1 MLGCLRERCIDL
13 AGQWKYIVC
22 APDWPNSNT
31 VLKTRESKRGGSAQ
45 GLHPAAS
52 ELGADL
58 GDELRRVVEVGGSV
72 AEEGDARADEVVLR
86 AVVGS
91 QVVAR
96 GVPSTRVSRGGGLQ
110 GGVPPQRWVLPS
122 YSVPSPA
129 ARKKKSSRPKNLP
142 SSSWICAANPHKC
155 HTLRTFYRQGATAG
169 GAGELAGPALAG
181 RAGLSFSLTAASVG
195 FIRLTY

>member
-1 MLGCLRERCIDL
+1 MLGCLRERCKDL

-45 GLHPAAS
+45 GLHPAAF

-72 AEEGDARADEVVLR
+72 AEEGDASADEVVLP

-110 GGVPPQRWVLPS
+110 GGVPPQRWG
-122 YSVPSPA
+122 VPSTRVSRGGGLQGGVPPSEMGA
-129 ARKKKSSRPKNLP
+129 AVVFDAQP
-142 SSSWICAANPHKC
+142 
-155 HTLRTFYRQGATAG
+155 G
-169 GAGELAGPALAG
+169 GAKEEVQPAQKPAQLIVDLRCKSAQMPHLADFLPAG
-181 RAGLSFSLTAASVG
+181 RD
-195 FIRLTY
+195 RRWCR